1 MVAVRQSKRS
11 VEWGKDK
18 MNSRMDS
25 SIRSRFLSFVLFLY
39 AGLTV
44 LVGPAFVYSVEAQQG
59 PRTFKDAAKQI
70 VDDVAPGAFGAMVVA
85 ITGLLALV
93 AAVTGSYK
101 GAWAVLYVSVG
112 LYILR
117 ELVELLFTL

>member
-1 MVAVRQSKRS
+1 
-11 VEWGKDK
+11 
-18 MNSRMDS
+18 MNSILHKSLRKELH
-25 SIRSRFLSFVLFLY
+25 RVVLFLY
-39 AGLTV
+39 ASLVV
-44 LVGPAFVYSVEAQQG
+44 LLAPTFVSSVSAQA
-59 PRTFKDAAKQI
+59 RTFKDAAIQI
-70 VDDVAPGAFGAMVVA
+70 VDEVAIGGFGAMVVA